1 LFLKLAFAGFLGGLI
16 LIGNPSMR
24 MFWQGL
30 TLIGVGG
37 LSLLLAFWGIGR
49 REPGSRQAE
58 RGPTFTDDD
67 PEVAALPPTTTTRLR
82 EQVKQDRERR
92 RRTQE

>member
-1 LFLKLAFAGFLGGLI
+1 LFLKLAFAAFLGGLI

-24 MFWQGL
+24 MFWEGL
-30 TLIGVGG
+30 ALIGIGG
-37 LSLLLAFWGIGR
+37 LSLFFAFRGIGR
-49 REPGSRQAE
+49 REPGSHKAE
-58 RGPTFTDDD
+58 PGPTFTDDD

-92 RRTQE
+92 KRMQG

>member
-1 LFLKLAFAGFLGGLI
+1 MFLKLAFAGLLGGLI

-30 TLIGVGG
+30 ALIGVGG
-37 LSLLLAFWGIGR
+37 LSLFFAFWGIGR
-49 REPGSRQAE
+49 REPASRKAE
-58 RGPTFTDDD
+58 LGPAFTDDD

-92 RRTQE
+92 RRAQE

>member
-30 TLIGVGG
+30 ALIGVGG
-37 LSLLLAFWGIGR
+37 VSLVFAFRGIGR
-49 REPGSRQAE
+49 REPESRRAE
-58 RGPTFTDDD
+58 LGPTFTDDD
-67 PEVAALPPTTTTRLR
+67 PEVAALPPTTTSRLR
-82 EQVKQDRERR
+82 EQIKQDRERR
-92 RRTQE
+92 KRAQE